1 MIYFILILSFV
12 LRLIGI
18 NQSLWLDEAAQ
29 AIISRGSLGSIWI
42 GDADFHPPVFHT
54 ILHFWMKIS
63 TSEVFMRLLPVL
75 IGVLTVYVFYIF
87 AKKHF
92 DEKIAKI
99 STLFLAFSPYHIFY
113 SQDLRSYSLLVL
125 VSLLSVYFFLEK
137 KWKAYTLI
145 NIISFFT
152 NYVYVFVI
160 FSELVLIV
168 ISKNRQD
175 FKKFVFSQVFLFILF
190 IFWLPQFLIQ
200 LSAGSILISV
210 LPAWRQLSSPN
221 FIIAIP
227 LTFFK
232 LIAGQIAISKN
243 PLYIFYAFILVSV
256 IFWIFYSLFK
266 KKDEKFTFFAVMVFL
281 PILLAWVVSFFI
293 PLNNPPRLIFVLPF
307 LYLLIARYIVVFKDK
322 HLVFVFILIGVFG
335 IFAQNFILVNRRED
349 WRGAVKF
356 IESNTAAKSKTLVVF
371 EFIAPF
377 APWQWYAKNDI
388 EAIGAVPSV
397 AKRSDLDI
405 NLSPSLSGKKTVY
418 LFEYFADVTD
428 PNRLVRKYLEENQFK
443 EKSHFEFNNLGFIY
457 EFWRPL
463 L

>member
-1 MIYFILILSFV
+1 MIFLILFIAFL
-12 LRLIGI
+12 LRLPGIG
-18 NQSLWLDEAAQ
+18 QSLWLDEAAQ
-29 AIISRGSLGSIWI
+29 AIISRGSIQSIWI
-42 GDADFHPPVFHT
+42 GNADFHPPVFHT
-54 ILHFWMKIS
+54 LLHFWMKIS
-63 TSEVFMRLLPVL
+63 TSETFMRLLPVL
-75 IGVLTVYVFYIF
+75 IGVVTVYIFYIF

-92 DEKIAKI
+92 GEKIANV
-99 STLFLAFSPYHIFY
+99 SALLLAFSPYHIFY

-125 VSLLSVYFFLEK
+125 VSLISVHFFLEK
-137 KWKAYTLI
+137 KWKAYALI

-160 FSELVLIV
+160 FSELVLV
-168 ISKNRQD
+168 LISKNRQN
-175 FKKFVFSQVFLFILF
+175 FKKFAFSQFPLLVLF

-200 LSAGSILISV
+200 LYAGAVLVTV
-210 LPAWRQLSSPN
+210 LPEWRQLSSPN
-221 FIIAIP
+221 FVIAIP

-256 IFWIFYSLFK
+256 VFWIFYSLLK
-266 KKDEKFTFFAVMVFL
+266 KRDEKLTFFAVLVFL
-281 PILLAWVVSFFI
+281 PIFLAWVVSFFI

-307 LYLLIARYIVVFKDK
+307 LYLLIAHYIFVFKDK
-322 HLVFVFILIGVFG
+322 HLIAIFILIGVFG
-335 IFAQNFILVNRRED
+335 IFAQNFILINRKED

-356 IESNTAAKSKTLVVF
+356 VESNTPSKNSTLVVF

-388 EAIGAVPSV
+388 EAIGVVPSV

-443 EKSHFEFNNLGFIY
+443 EKSHSEFNNIGFIY